1 VADLSEMRQSIEAT
15 RALLREQETAL
26 LEAEVSELEAEHNGL
41 MTRCRTAKA
50 EFDRLVQETD
60 EMSGEVR
67 KRDNDVRQASWMLE
81 QHRGNKVARFASE
94 REIKE
99 HTTAL
104 IEGNRVLEEAEAK
117 AGEIW
122 PRYDQQKMKRSQAHT
137 EFTKLVDEEGMLSAR
152 LGHKRR
158 ELQSLK
164 PQAAIDTSQFEN
176 VIFEYGSGGF
186 TARPDDPRRQYV
198 GNATRGMTSVA
209 QTMRRY
215 ERQADP
221 LRPI

>member
-1 VADLSEMRQSIEAT
+1 MADLSEMRQSIEAT

-26 LEAEVSELEAEHNGL
+26 LEAEVSEIEQEHSAL
-41 MTRCRTAKA
+41 MARCRTAKE
-50 EFDRLVQETD
+50 EFDRLVRETD

-67 KRDNDVRQASWMLE
+67 KRDNEVRQANWMLE

-137 EFTKLVDEEGMLSAR
+137 EFTKLVDEEGILSAR

-198 GNATRGMTSVA
+198 RNATPHSTSVSK
-209 QTMRRY
+209 MVERY
-215 ERQADP
+215 QSQLDP